1 MSDPFADQPFPR
13 SVLIGAAVLVTVAMA
28 AAGTARLTG
37 IGTTQVAP
45 AAAVESRD
53 LRFDDRADGSV
64 AVYDVAAGRFVARFE
79 AGSGNFVRGVLRG
92 FARER
97 RLRGAGREQP
107 MRLTRWADGRLSL
120 DDPVTGRHVDLEAFG
135 PTNAAE
141 FARLLYA
148 GAAGERLSEAPAAP
162 R

>member
-1 MSDPFADQPFPR
+1 MSDPFADRPFPR
-13 SVLIGAAVLVTVAMA
+13 GALVGAAALVAVALAAA
-28 AAGTARLTG
+28 AAGRMTG
-37 IGTTQVAP
+37 IGTTQVPA
-45 AAAVESRD
+45 AAAVEARD
-53 LRFDDRADGSV
+53 LRFEDRADGSV
-64 AVYDVAAGRFVARFE
+64 AVYDVHAARVVARFE

-97 RLRGAGREQP
+97 RLQGAGREQP

-135 PTNAAE
+135 PTNAGE
-141 FARLLYA
+141 FARLLH
-148 GAAGERLSEAPAAP
+148 AGERLSRGPAAP